1 MDDITSATIVKAL
14 DALALR
20 QAYTAQNIANAGS
33 PGYKPVRVT
42 FEESLRAAAREGV
55 QAIADVAPK
64 TEADPADT
72 GSSSLRLDLELATAA
87 QTAKRYG
94 ALIELLTRQMALRHA
109 MVTEGK
115 R

>member
-1 MDDITSATIVKAL
+1 VDDITSAAIMKAL

-20 QAYTAQNIANAGS
+20 QSYTAQNIANAGS

-42 FEESLRAAAREGV
+42 FEDSLRAAAREGIR
-55 QAIADVAPK
+55 AINDVAPK
-64 TEADPADT
+64 TEIDPADA

-94 ALIELLTRQMALRHA
+94 ALAELLSRQMALRHA
-109 MVTEGK
+109 MITEG
-115 R
+115 RR